1 MVELMDRSI
10 ASVAVCPVFIV
21 HFKLHIEK
29 CYLQSG
35 MDTIIHNLIWTLL
48 FYSRLK
54 HSEVIH
60 CVAAPRR
67 NSHWKWLAWQDVTS
81 QTSAQRDCVL
91 YLWTWVCVVEMGKG
105 CIWHSSASQAGD
117 SVQNKRSVCR
127 GCADQRSSST
137 GIKTLTQSLL
147 TSVWKRSPFE
157 YLFFTPPKTH
167 KKLTYFGS
175 VVFTPLDAYSSFL
188 ILRNVYFIVFVEG
201 KNVAICFHFFL
212 CFIQWTLEM

>member
-67 NSHWKWLAWQDVTS
+67 NSH
-81 QTSAQRDCVL
+81 
-91 YLWTWVCVVEMGKG
+91 
-105 CIWHSSASQAGD
+105 
-117 SVQNKRSVCR
+117 
-127 GCADQRSSST
+127 
-137 GIKTLTQSLL
+137 
-147 TSVWKRSPFE
+147 
-157 YLFFTPPKTH
+157 
-167 KKLTYFGS
+167 
-175 VVFTPLDAYSSFL
+175 
-188 ILRNVYFIVFVEG
+188 
-201 KNVAICFHFFL
+201 
-212 CFIQWTLEM
+212 